1 MDPATAAMMVLL
13 SCSPGQA
20 VCKPLDTSP
29 ARMFVSVDECQA
41 ALANRLAGAPN
52 GEIVGRCNSVDP
64 TATASLPAGYRTV
77 VVTRGMGANA
87 VSSRY
92 IVLHKD

>member
-20 VCKPLDTSP
+20 VCKPLDPSP
-29 ARMFVSVDECQA
+29 AMMFASVDECQV

-52 GEIVGRCNSVDP
+52 GEIVGRCSPVDP
-64 TATASLPAGYRTV
+64 SATGSLPAGYRSV

>member
-29 ARMFVSVDECQA
+29 AMMFVSLGECQV

-52 GEIVGRCNSVDP
+52 GEIVGRCRSVDP
-64 TATASLPAGYRTV
+64 STTGSLPAGYRTV
-77 VVTRGMGANA
+77 VVTRGMGADA

-92 IVLHKD
+92 IVMHKD

>member
-1 MDPATAAMMVLL
+1 M
-13 SCSPGQA
+13 
-20 VCKPLDTSP
+20 
-29 ARMFVSVDECQA
+29 MFVSLDECQA

-52 GEIVGRCNSVDP
+52 GEIVGRCRSVDLS
-64 TATASLPAGYRTV
+64 ATGSVPAKYRTV
-77 VVTRGMGANA
+77 VVTRGAGANA

>member
-29 ARMFVSVDECQA
+29 AMMFASLDECQV

-52 GEIVGRCNSVDP
+52 GEIVGRCSPVDP
-64 TATASLPAGYRTV
+64 TTTGSLPAGYRTV
-77 VVTRGMGANA
+77 IVTRGVGANA
-87 VSSRY
+87 ESSRY
-92 IVLHKD
+92 IVPHKD